1 MKKQPIQLLFAII
14 IVLASCNDNGNT
26 QSKAALQIKDS
37 LKIGDSL
44 ALKASH
50 PEANTGAA
58 EGNLMYS
65 ENVGGIALGIDGK
78 KLISLIGQPDTK
90 TTAELWGADNA
101 YHQDWNYPKQGITI
115 NMMGPADS
123 VQQVNIITIIAPCSL
138 KTKRNIGIGSS
149 MQDVLSAYKAFI
161 DTTAIHE
168 ESIIA
173 GTEYGGVVFDLKD
186 KKVQSIYIGS
196 IAD

>member
-1 MKKQPIQLLFAII
+1 MKKQPIQLVCAITI
-14 IVLASCNDNGNT
+14 LLASCNDNSNT
-26 QSKAALQIKDS
+26 QNKEALQIKDS

-50 PEANTGAA
+50 PEANTGTA

-65 ENVGGIALGIDGK
+65 ENVGGISLGLDSK

-90 TTAELWGADNA
+90 TAPELWGADNA
-101 YHQDWNYPKQGITI
+101 YHQDWNYTKQGIKL

-123 VQQVNIITIIAPCSL
+123 VQQVNIITLTVPCSL
-138 KTKRNIGIGSS
+138 KTKRSIGIGST
-149 MQDVLSAYKAFI
+149 MQEVLSAYKEFI

-173 GTEYGGVVFDLKD
+173 GTEYGGIAFDLKN
-186 KKVQSIYIGS
+186 KKVQSIFIGAL
-196 IAD
+196 AD